1 MEWLTAIARRE
12 VSCFRYGLLGQEVA
26 VGRATCA
33 LYHPRMFWR
42 VRECDDCPLPAIT
55 QED

>member
-1 MEWLTAIARRE
+1 VSRRE
-12 VSCFRYGLLGQEVA
+12 ARCFRFGLNGQEVA

-42 VRECDDCPLPAIT
+42 VVACDDCPVLASDL
-55 QED
+55 EHADE